1 MRKILNT
8 ILVIGSILFASCENY
23 DENERLIPII
33 GETDLTTPITK
44 QQTEQAVLVEDF
56 TGWNCPNC
64 PGGTQVLES
73 EMGKY
78 GERLIVSAVHTGSF
92 ARPSHENNNV
102 DFRTPYGDELKQTF
116 NVAFYP
122 AILIN
127 RQGSCISSIG
137 DWANKIEETINNTP
151 HKFNISLGAKIES
164 GVNILVSTKIDV
176 LEDVNSELS
185 LTLYVTE
192 SGIEGIQNVATVLDE
207 QYIFKH
213 VLRENPLKNMPL
225 SDSFKQGDVIEK
237 NYMITGSEKWVMENC
252 AVVVLITNATGEV
265 LQVNEIEL

>member
-8 ILVIGSILFASCENY
+8 ILVISSLIFASCENY

-44 QQTEQAVLVEDF
+44 QQSEQAILVEDF

-64 PGGTQVLES
+64 PGGTEVLET

-78 GERLIVSAVHTGSF
+78 GERLVVSAVHTGSF
-92 ARPSHENNNV
+92 ARPSSENNNL

-116 NVAFYP
+116 NITSYP

-127 RQGSCISSIG
+127 RRATAITSIG
-137 DWANKIEETINNTP
+137 DWATKIAEKMASTSHN
-151 HKFNISLGAKIES
+151 FNISLGAEILEGK
-164 GVNILVSTKIDV
+164 NILVSAKIDV
-176 LEDVNSELS
+176 LKTVDSELS

-192 SGIEGIQNVATVLDE
+192 SGIEGIQNVESEHQLYT
-207 QYIFKH
+207 FKH
-213 VLRENPLKNMPL
+213 VLRENPLKDMPL
-225 SDSFKQGDVIEK
+225 ANSFKQGDVIEK
-237 NYMITGSEKWVMENC
+237 NYLITGSDKWVKENC
-252 AVVVLITNATGEV
+252 AVVVMITDNATGEV

>member
-8 ILVIGSILFASCENY
+8 ILVISSLIFASCENY

-44 QQTEQAVLVEDF
+44 QQSEQAILVEDF
-56 TGWNCPNC
+56 TAWNCPNC
-64 PGGTQVLES
+64 PKGTEALEA

-78 GERLIVSAVHTGSF
+78 GERLVVSAVHTGRLAS
-92 ARPSHENNNV
+92 PTHENNNL

-116 NVAFYP
+116 KVQEQP

-127 RQGSCISSIG
+127 RQAPYNKNVEE
-137 DWANKIEETINNTP
+137 WAAKIAEKITETP
-151 HKFNISLGAKIES
+151 HNFNISLGAEILEGK
-164 GVNILVSTKIDV
+164 NILVSTKIDV
-176 LEDVNSELS
+176 LSAISSELS

-192 SGIEGIQNVATVLDE
+192 SGIEGIQNVATVLQ
-207 QYIFKH
+207 QYTFKH
-213 VLRENPLKNMPL
+213 VLRENPLKDMPL
-225 SDSFKQGDVIEK
+225 ANSFKQGDVIEK
-237 NYMITGSEKWVMENC
+237 NYLITGSDKWVKENC
-252 AVVVLITNATGEV
+252 AVVVMITDNATGEV